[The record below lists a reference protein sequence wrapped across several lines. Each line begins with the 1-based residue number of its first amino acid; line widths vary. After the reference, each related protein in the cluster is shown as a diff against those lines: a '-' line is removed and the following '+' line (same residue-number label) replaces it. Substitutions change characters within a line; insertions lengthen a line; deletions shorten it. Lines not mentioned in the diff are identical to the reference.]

1 MAMLAFFAPVFA
13 WQPGPGNA
21 SAVSGFTVDTTSRND
36 VASFYHSVYA
46 ESEGYKSRSNDWY
59 GGSYSGN
66 NHGSTTQ
73 ALKDDVQR
81 RVNFY
86 RAMAGVPAN
95 IDFSSTHTVAGS
107 DADTFYP
114 GAATTKQAAAQR
126 AAFMMSARNTYS
138 VSSWLTSHDPASS
151 WPKFTTAGY
160 NGCRYS
166 NLAVGRYGPA
176 AIDAYVRENNVDTL
190 TVYDATA
197 GHRRWILY
205 SRATTMATGD
215 ITPSSS
221 YAESNALY
229 IFQRQE
235 EKLDVS
241 QQFIAWPNQGYC
253 PDVLVPTH
261 WSLSYWGADFSS
273 ASVSVV
279 NASGSTIPTTIS
291 DANPNIFKGDN
302 SLVWRMSSIN
312 NSVSQDTDYHVT
324 VSNIMING
332 VAQSYSYT
340 VKVFDVDSLNED
352 QSLSGSQ
359 IPPVSGARYEV
370 EPVIGADEVQ
380 FEVTKSLAAN
390 WNQGAETAYNL
401 IDQTSSAYALRT
413 TKFKRSGS
421 YSYRLSFPSGADLFE
436 SFVVDR
442 TIIPSSNAALKYYYR
457 RGFMLST
464 SRLRVEITNNDGLS
478 WTALNT
484 LSGNSENMGY
494 MPTDDN
500 FNGYRTVSIPSSYA
514 GQPVKFRF
522 AFYKEGGSGYL
533 SSTDGA
539 GVYIDEVTLSGC
551 NWLTERVNTSY
562 SGDASV
568 VSFDSTSAGAA
579 LQDGVQY
586 ILRKRTRMGNYWYPY
601 GPMLTVVP
609 DAALVGWEAWK
620 EADFSG
626 IDSFSDDDD
635 GDGLGNGL
643 EFALGLDPTNA
654 FDTGTVLKP
663 YVEDGYLVLESP
675 FSGNLATMGVE
686 LRGQYSQDLELWA
699 NSGVA
704 EVVDGKI
711 RIKVD
716 LDLDARFFRWKVDVL
731 ATP

>member
-1 MAMLAFFAPVFA
+1 M
-13 WQPGPGNA
+13 
-21 SAVSGFTVDTTSRND
+21 SGFTVDTTSRND

-46 ESEGYKSRSNDWY
+46 ESEAYKTRSNDWY

-126 AAFMMSARNTYS
+126 AAFMMSAGNN
-138 VSSWLTSHDPASS
+138 TSHNPSSS
-151 WPKFTTAGY
+151 WPKFTFAGW
-160 NGCRYS
+160 NGAQYS
-166 NLAVGRYGPA
+166 NLSVGLYGPGA
-176 AIDAYVRENNVDTL
+176 MDAYMRENDPDSLATF
-190 TVYDATA
+190 DASA

-205 SRATTMATGD
+205 TRATTMATGD
-215 ITPSSS
+215 TIDSVEGSVLR
-221 YAESNALY
+221 YAANALY

-241 QQFIAWPNQGYC
+241 QQFVPWPNQGYF
-253 PDVLVPTH
+253 PDKLVPTH
-261 WSLSYWGADFSS
+261 WSLGRWGADFS
-273 ASVSVV
+273 AAAVSVTDQDG
-279 NASGSTIPTTIS
+279 NPMSLTIT
-291 DANPNIFKGDN
+291 DADPNVFKGDN
-302 SLVWRMSSIN
+302 SIVWKLDGVS
-312 NSVSQDTDYHVT
+312 NSVAEDAEYHVT
-324 VSNIMING
+324 VSNILIGG
-332 VAQSYSYT
+332 VAEAYSYKVT
-340 VKVFDVDSLNED
+340 VFNVDGLGED
-352 QSLSGSQ
+352 QSLAGTQ
-359 IPPVSGARYEV
+359 IPPVSGARYTFESV
-370 EPVIGADEVQ
+370 DDAEEHEFQVTQIGALSQTWNAEGGSTVNLWDGTGSEY
-380 FEVTKSLAAN
+380 TLTSNWLAAN
-390 WNQGAETAYNL
+390 GSRSYRLGFSRYSRNSEMFGFERTMIPQSGATLSFKLRRAYMMPTAVLSVEISAGYAKWESIADYAGSSEYIEATRQWTITDGSFIQRSVAIPVEYIGEPVLIRFRIHKTESFCFPAETANINGAFL
-401 IDQTSSAYALRT
+401 DNIS
-413 TKFKRSGS
+413 
-421 YSYRLSFPSGADLFE
+421 LS
-436 SFVVDR
+436 
-442 TIIPSSNAALKYYYR
+442 
-457 RGFMLST
+457 
-464 SRLRVEITNNDGLS
+464 
-478 WTALNT
+478 
-484 LSGNSENMGY
+484 NSKQLVPQG
-494 MPTDDN
+494 T
-500 FNGYRTVSIPSSYA
+500 
-514 GQPVKFRF
+514 
-522 AFYKEGGSGYL
+522 
-533 SSTDGA
+533 
-539 GVYIDEVTLSGC
+539 
-551 NWLTERVNTSY
+551 TSY

-568 VSFDSTSAGAA
+568 VSFDSSSAGGS

-609 DAALVGWEAWK
+609 DGALVGWEAWK